1 MSISTKFSKKRAFV
15 RTKLLLLLFS
25 FLKTN
30 ENIFTKILKKKK
42 ELTKLINRSD
52 LHRFTGFARF

>member
-1 MSISTKFSKKRAFV
+1 MSISKKSKFSKKRAFV

-42 ELTKLINRSD
+42 RTNQ
-52 LHRFTGFARF
+52 TNQPV